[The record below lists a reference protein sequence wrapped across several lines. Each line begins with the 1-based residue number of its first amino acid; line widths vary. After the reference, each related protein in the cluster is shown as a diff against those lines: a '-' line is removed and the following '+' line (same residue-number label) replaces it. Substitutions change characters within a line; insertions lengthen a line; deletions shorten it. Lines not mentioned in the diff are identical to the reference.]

1 MSKTFEETQL
11 PNTNLSYYR
20 IRKWIGT
27 FGLLLPILAPLI
39 AGEKLSSISHY
50 YYTQSGVL
58 FTSLLILIGVFLA
71 SYYGYDK
78 VDNIITWVGG
88 LSIALVAII
97 PTPLEVCCEPYGHP
111 TPICSCETDRL
122 LGFIPP
128 GAIHFGSAVLFF
140 ISMAIMLIRQ
150 FTKGDLNAPG
160 KTLYNLVYRICGYG
174 ILLTLAFAGIM
185 IFGFH
190 ADEGTRFIFW
200 VEVVMLVLFAA
211 AWLLKGKVLEDLS
224 DAIDKLRKSS

>member
-1 MSKTFEETQL
+1 MNKTFEETQQ

-27 FGLLLPILAPLI
+27 FGLVLPILAPLI
-39 AGEKLSSISHY
+39 AKEKLSSISHY
-50 YYTQSGVL
+50 YYTESGIL
-58 FTSLLILIGVFLA
+58 FTSLLLLIGVFLA

-78 VDNIITWVGG
+78 VDNIITWIGG

-97 PTPLEVCCEPYGHP
+97 PTPLELCCEPCRHP
-111 TPICSCETDRL
+111 TPICSCETDRF

-128 GAIHFGSAVLFF
+128 GVIHFGSAVLFF
-140 ISMAIMLIRQ
+140 ISMAVMLIRQ
-150 FTKGDLNAPG
+150 FTKGDPNTPG
-160 KTLYNLVYRICGYG
+160 KTLYNFVYRVCGYG

-185 IFGFH
+185 IFCFH
-190 ADEGTRFIFW
+190 ADEDTRFIFW
-200 VEVVMLVLFAA
+200 VEVVMLVLFAT

-224 DAIDKLRKSS
+224 ETIDRFRKLS